1 MKCKK
6 AWNSGCKRHINK
18 RGKGMEKKYLY
29 YDELD
34 TPIGMLTIISNGE
47 KLIRI
52 EFGEL
57 NDRSDQMN
65 KWIKRYFGDV
75 VFVHSPE
82 NLEHAKKELQA
93 YFNDNRRNFSIEFEF
108 YGTPF
113 QLKVWQALFDK
124 IPFGETKSYKDIA
137 IEIGDKKAVR
147 AVGGAVNKN
156 PFSIIVPC
164 HRVIGSG
171 GKMVGYNGGL
181 DKKEFL
187 LAHEKQVLGFS

>member
-1 MKCKK
+1 
-6 AWNSGCKRHINK
+6 
-18 RGKGMEKKYLY
+18 MEKANLY
-29 YDELD
+29 YDEFD
-34 TPIGMLTIISNGE
+34 TPIGILSIISNGE

-52 EFGEL
+52 EFGKL
-57 NDRSDQMN
+57 ADRSDQMN

-75 VFVHSPE
+75 AFVHSTE
-82 NLEHAKKELQA
+82 KLELAKKEILA
-93 YFNDNRRNFSIEFEF
+93 YFNENSQKFSLEFEF
-108 YGTPF
+108 HGTPF

-124 IPFGETKSYKDIA
+124 IPFGETKSYRDIA

-187 LAHEKQVLGFS
+187 LAHEKQVLEIF

>member
-1 MKCKK
+1 M
-6 AWNSGCKRHINK
+6 
-18 RGKGMEKKYLY
+18 GKTYFY

-34 TPIGMLTIISNGE
+34 TPIGKLSIISNGD

-57 NDRSDQMN
+57 ADRSDQMN
-65 KWIKRYFGDV
+65 KWIKRYFDEV

-82 NLEHAKKELQA
+82 KLEPAKKELLA
-93 YFNDNRRNFSIEFEF
+93 YFNENSRSFSLEFEF
-108 YGTPF
+108 HGTPF
-113 QLKVWQALFDK
+113 QLKVWQALFDT

-137 IEIGDKKAVR
+137 IEIGDQKAVR

-187 LAHEKQVLGFS
+187 LAHEKQAIETSVVNI

>member
-1 MKCKK
+1 MRRT
-6 AWNSGCKRHINK
+6 N
-18 RGKGMEKKYLY
+18 LY
-29 YDELD
+29 YDEMN
-34 TPIGMLTIISNGE
+34 TPIGILSIISNGK

-52 EFGEL
+52 EFGEMSK
-57 NDRSDQMN
+57 RSDQMN

-75 VFVHSPE
+75 EFVHSPE
-82 NLEHAKKELQA
+82 RLEHTKNELIA
-93 YFNDNRRNFSIEFEF
+93 YFNENSQNFSQEFEF

-113 QLKVWQALFDK
+113 QLKVWQALFET
-124 IPFGETKSYKDIA
+124 IPYGETKTYKDIA
-137 IEIGDKKAVR
+137 IAVGDAKAVR

-164 HRVIGSG
+164 HRVIGTS

-187 LAHEKQVLGFS
+187 LAHEKQVVETF